1 MATILLSAAGAALG
15 GSIGGTV
22 AGLSTA
28 IIGRAVGATV
38 GRILD
43 QKFFNQSV
51 MGSGSEVVETG
62 RMDRF
67 RLTETGEGAP
77 VTTVFGRMRVG
88 GQVIWASDFLETQT
102 TTTEGGGGGGKGKP
116 KTPEVTTVTYSY
128 SISLAIAV
136 GAGEIADVARIWA
149 DGEEQDR
156 SGFNMRVYHGTWDQL
171 PDPLIEA
178 IEGAGTV
185 PAYRGTA
192 YVVIED
198 FPLGA
203 FGNRVP
209 QFSFEVVRPTQRDM
223 PDHDSALPQIVRGV
237 AMIPGTGEYALASS
251 QVNYSQS
258 GKSWPANAYSA
269 SGTSDLVSSTR
280 ALESELPNCD
290 AASLVVSWFGD
301 DLRCGHCKIRPKIE
315 QREIDSS
322 DMPWIVSDQ
331 ARSDAGLVV
340 RQNGRPV
347 YGGTP
352 ADVAVVEAIR
362 HLNQSG
368 KRVMFYPFILMEQ
381 LTGNG
386 LPDPW
391 SDASSQP
398 HLPWRGRIT
407 LDVAPGRPGSADQ
420 TASADAQVAAFF
432 GTARA
437 QDFAINQD
445 TNGSG
450 GTGGGSGGQVRPR
463 PGGRP
468 DDRGDTG
475 LTWVSGGG
483 TFGGLLGDSGVTAK
497 EIIQYSGPQEW
508 SLRRFILHYAM
519 LCKAAGGVSSFCISS
534 EMRGL
539 TQIRG
544 ASGFPAV
551 AQLRALATEVR
562 QILGPDTKIGYAADW
577 SEYFGY
583 QPKGTSDR
591 YFHLDPLWADDNIDF
606 IGIDNYMPLSDWRD
620 GEHHLDAEA
629 GAPSIYDLGYLR
641 SNIEGGEGYDWYYAS
656 PEEAE
661 AQIRTPIEDQGH
673 DEPWIWRYKDLR
685 NWWSNPHHERIGGVR
700 QSNPTDWVP
709 ASKPIWFTELGCA
722 AIDKGTNQPNKFLDP
737 KSSESLLP
745 AYSNGLRDDFIQVQ
759 YLTAMLGYWSDPKI
773 NPISDIYGAPMLD
786 MANAYVWAWDTR
798 PFPTFPNL
806 KSQWDDGENYP
817 RGHWLNGRSGSRT
830 LASVVTEI
838 CHGAG
843 VTDIDVSGLYG
854 VVRGYVIEDVTN
866 ARSALQ
872 PLMLRYGFDAI
883 ERDGVLKF
891 QMRDGYGAVALNPDH
906 LAISSDLEGTVEHR
920 REAEA
925 EMTGRVR
932 LRFVQS
938 DADHDVVAEEAVLPD
953 DRTHSVSVNEMPLSM
968 TRTEGRQTAERWLS
982 EARVSRDT
990 VRFALPPSQMH
1001 LGAGDLVRLTDAETG
1016 PVYRIDRLESADL
1029 QLVEAVRIEQ
1039 GVYKASELNDDPATV
1054 KPYAAPVPVLPVFL
1068 DLPLITG
1075 AEAPHAPY
1083 LAVTGDPWPGAA
1095 AVYSS
1100 SSDDSYRL
1108 SDVIAQR
1115 AVVGVTETPL
1125 RRASIGV
1132 WDEGPALKVKLL
1144 AGQLESRPRSTV
1156 MNGVNLAAIGDGT
1169 PGNWEV
1175 FQFSDAAL
1183 EAPDVYA
1190 LSGRLRGQLGT
1201 DALMPDVWPDGSVF
1215 VLLNDRVQQISLLRN
1230 ERRLAKH
1237 YRIGPATRGYDDPSY
1252 QHLIASF
1259 AGNGLRPY
1267 APVHMRVRSG
1277 AAGDELT
1284 WIRRARTDADDWSG
1298 LEIPLGEESESY
1310 LVRVIAGGT
1319 VLREELTSE
1328 PRWTY
1333 STAMKAADGLSGGYE
1348 VEVAQVS
1355 AVFGPGAW
1363 SRLAV
1368 GQAA

>member
-15 GSIGGTV
+15 GSIGGTI

-28 IIGRAVGATV
+28 IIGRAVGATI
-38 GRILD
+38 GRVID
-43 QKFFNQSV
+43 QRFFSQSV

-77 VTTVFGRMRVG
+77 VSTVFGRMRVG

-102 TTTEGGGGGGKGKP
+102 STTEGGGGGGKGTP
-116 KTPEVTTVTYSY
+116 STPEVTTISYSY
-128 SISLAIAV
+128 SVSLAIAV
-136 GAGEIADVARIWA
+136 SAGEIADVGRVWA
-149 DGEEQDR
+149 DGEEQER
-156 SGFNMRVYHGTWDQL
+156 SGLNMRVYHGTQNQL

-198 FPLGA
+198 FPLAA

-209 QFSFEVVRPTQRDM
+209 QFSFEVVRHAQRDM
-223 PDHDSALPQIVRGV
+223 PDHDSAVSQLVRGV
-237 AMIPGTGEYALASS
+237 AMIPGTGEYTLATS
-251 QVNYSQS
+251 QVNFKNK
-258 GKSWPANAYSA
+258 GKSWATNAHSA
-269 SGTSDLVSSTR
+269 SGMTDFLASTR
-280 ALESELPNCD
+280 ALRTELPNCD

-301 DLRCGHCKIRPKIE
+301 DLRCNACQIRPKIE
-315 QREIDSS
+315 QNSLDSR
-322 DMPWIVSDQ
+322 DMPWAVSD
-331 ARSDAGLVV
+331 RNRGNAGVV
-340 RQNGRPV
+340 AKENGRPV

-352 ADVAVVEAIR
+352 ADAAVVEAIR
-362 HLNQSG
+362 HLNKTG

-381 LTGNG
+381 LKDNG

-391 SDASSQP
+391 SDATNQP

-407 LDVAPGRPGSADQ
+407 LDVAPGRAGSPDQ
-420 TASADAQVAAFF
+420 TAAADAQVAAFF

-437 QDFAINQD
+437 QDFTINPEALDPDNDSDRD
-445 TNGSG
+445 TL
-450 GTGGGSGGQVRPR
+450 TP
-463 PGGRP
+463 PLLGGRA
-468 DDRGDTG
+468 DDQGRGE
-475 LTWVSGGG
+475 LIW
-483 TFGGLLGDSGVTAK
+483 FGENGLLAGLGVGEEPIIAK
-497 EIIQYSGPQEW
+497 EIISYSGPQEW

-551 AQLRALATEVR
+551 AQLRALAAEVR
-562 QILGPDTKIGYAADW
+562 QILGPNTKISYAADW

-583 QPKGTSDR
+583 QPEGSDDR
-591 YFHLDPLWADDNIDF
+591 HFHLDPLWADDNIDF

-620 GEHHLDAEA
+620 GENHLDAQA
-629 GAPSIYDLGYLR
+629 GAPSIYDLDYLR

-656 PEEAE
+656 PEEAN
-661 AQIRTPIEDQGH
+661 AQIRTPIEDAAHG
-673 DEPWIWRYKDLR
+673 EAWVWRYKDLR
-685 NWWSNPHHERIGGVR
+685 NWWSNPHHERIDGVR
-700 QSNPTDWVP
+700 QPNPTDWVP
-709 ASKPIWFTELGCA
+709 GSKPIWFTELGCA

-745 AYSNGLRDDFIQVQ
+745 AYSNGLRDDFIQAQ
-759 YLTAMLGYWSDPKI
+759 YLTATLGYWNDPAV
-773 NPISDIYGAPMLD
+773 NPVSHIYGSRMLD
-786 MANAYVWAWDTR
+786 LANAYVWAWDTR

-806 KSQWDDGENYP
+806 QRQWDDGKNYA

-843 VTDIDVSGLYG
+843 VTDIDVSRLYG

-883 ERDGVLKF
+883 ERDGQLRF
-891 QMRDGYGAVALNPDH
+891 QMRDGYGAVTLDSDH
-906 LAISSDLEGTVEHR
+906 LAVSSDLEGTLEHR

-938 DADHDVVAEEAVLPD
+938 DSDHELVAEEAVLPED
-953 DRTHSVSVNEMPLSM
+953 KTHAVSVNEMPLSM

-982 EARVSRDT
+982 EARVARDT
-990 VRFALPPSQMH
+990 LRFALPPSQLH
-1001 LGAGDLVRLTDAETG
+1001 LGAGDLVRLSDAENS
-1016 PVYRIDRLESADL
+1016 PIYRIDRLETSDL
-1029 QLVEAVRIEQ
+1029 QLAEAVRVEQ
-1039 GVYKASELNDDPATV
+1039 GVYKASELKDDRPTV
-1054 KPYAAPVPVLPVFL
+1054 KPYAAPTPVLPIFL

-1075 AEAPHAPY
+1075 AETPHAPY
-1083 LAVTGDPWPGAA
+1083 LAVSGDPWPGAA
-1095 AVYSS
+1095 VVYSS
-1100 SSDDSYRL
+1100 SSDESYTL
-1108 SDVIAQR
+1108 SDIIQR
-1115 AVVGVTETPL
+1115 QAVVGTTETPL
-1125 RRASIGV
+1125 HRAKTGV
-1132 WDEGPALKVKLL
+1132 WDEGPALRVKLVS
-1144 AGQLESRPRSTV
+1144 GQLESRTRGSV
-1156 MNGVNLAAIGDGT
+1156 LNGVNLAAIGDGS

-1175 FQFSDAAL
+1175 FQFSDATL
-1183 EAPDVYA
+1183 EAPGVYA

-1215 VLLNDRVQQISLLRN
+1215 VLLNTQIQQINLRRN
-1230 ERRLAKH
+1230 ERRMAKH
-1237 YRIGPATRGYDDPSY
+1237 YRIGPANRRYDDPSF

-1259 AGNGLRPY
+1259 DGNGLRPY
-1267 APVHMRVRSG
+1267 APAHLSVQSSLSG
-1277 AAGDELT
+1277 DAFS
-1284 WIRRARTDADDWSG
+1284 WIRRARLDADDWSG
-1298 LEIPLGEESESY
+1298 FEIPLGEESESY
-1310 LVRVIAGGT
+1310 LVRIRANGT
-1319 VLREELTSE
+1319 LMREELIAE
-1328 PRWTY
+1328 PYWTY
-1333 STAMKAADGLSGGYE
+1333 SASMKAADGVTGAYE
-1348 VEVAQVS
+1348 LNVAQVS
-1355 AVFGPGAW
+1355 AIYGPGLS
-1363 SRLAV
+1363 SRLTV
-1368 GQAA
+1368 GLVI

>member
-28 IIGRAVGATV
+28 IIGRAIGATV
-38 GRILD
+38 GRVID
-43 QKFFNQSV
+43 QRFFSQSV

-88 GQVIWASDFLETQT
+88 GQVIWASDFLETETRETQ
-102 TTTEGGGGGGKGKP
+102 GGGGGGKGKP
-116 KTPEVTTVTYSY
+116 KAPEVTTVSYSY

-136 GAGEIADVARIWA
+136 GAGEIADVGRIWA

-156 SGFNMRVYHGTWDQL
+156 SGLNMRIYHGTQDQL

-198 FPLGA
+198 FPLA
-203 FGNRVP
+203 SFGNRVP
-209 QFSFEVVRPTQRDM
+209 QFSFEVVRPAQRDM
-223 PDHDSALPQIVRGV
+223 PDYPSALPQIVRGV
-237 AMIPGTGEYALASS
+237 AMIPGTGEYALARS
-251 QVNYSQS
+251 QVNYTQS
-258 GKSWPANAYSA
+258 GTSWAANVHSA
-269 SGTSDLVSSTR
+269 SGVSDLVSSTR
-280 ALESELPNCD
+280 ALETELPNCD

-301 DLRCGHCKIRPKIE
+301 DLRCGTCTIRPKVE
-315 QREIDSS
+315 QSGTDSRN
-322 DMPWIVSDQ
+322 MPWVVSDQ
-331 ARSDAGLVV
+331 VRSTAGQVT
-340 RQNGRPV
+340 RQDGRPV

-352 ADVAVVEAIR
+352 ADPAVVEAIR

-381 LTGNG
+381 LQGNG

-391 SDASSQP
+391 SEATSQP

-407 LDVAPGRPGSADQ
+407 LDVAPGRAGSADQ
-420 TASADAQVAAFF
+420 TAAADAQVAAFF
-432 GTARA
+432 GTASA
-437 QDFAINQD
+437 ADFTINEGFD
-445 TNGSG
+445 APVD
-450 GTGGGSGGQVRPR
+450 TGGGSGTSGSGPVL
-463 PGGRP
+463 GGRP
-468 DDRGDTG
+468 DDRGPGD
-475 LTWVSGGG
+475 LQWVNGGG
-483 TFGGLLGDSGVTAK
+483 TFGGLLGNGPVPATK
-497 EIIQYSGPQEW
+497 IVKYSGPQEW
-508 SLRRFILHYAM
+508 GLRRFILHYAM

-551 AQLRALATEVR
+551 AQLRALAAEVR
-562 QILGPDTKIGYAADW
+562 QILGPNTKIGYAADW

-583 QPKGTSDR
+583 QPDGSGDR

-620 GEHHLDAEA
+620 GENHVDAEA
-629 GAPSIYDLGYLR
+629 GAPSVYDLGYLR
-641 SNIEGGEGYDWYYAS
+641 GNIEGGEGYDWYYAA

-661 AQIRTPIEDQGH
+661 AQIRTPIEDQEH
-673 DEPWIWRYKDLR
+673 DEPWVWRYKDLR
-685 NWWSNPHHERIGGVR
+685 GWWSSLHHERIGGVR
-700 QSNPTDWVP
+700 QPNPTDWVP
-709 ASKPIWFTELGCA
+709 GSKPIWFTELGCA

-759 YLTAMLGYWSDPKI
+759 YLAATLGYWSDPDV
-773 NPISDIYGAPMLD
+773 NPVSQVYGGPMLD
-786 MANAYVWAWDTR
+786 LANAYVWAWDTR

-806 KSQWDDGENYP
+806 RSQWDDGANYD

-838 CHGAG
+838 CHAAG

-883 ERDGVLKF
+883 ERNGILRF
-891 QMRDGYGAVALNPDH
+891 QMRDGYGAIALNPDH
-906 LAISSDLEGTVEHR
+906 LAISGDLDGTVEHR

-938 DADHDVVAEEAVLPD
+938 DADHDLVAEEAILPED
-953 DRTHSVSVNEMPLSM
+953 STHSVSVNEMPLSM

-990 VRFALPPSQMH
+990 VRFALPPSLLH
-1001 LGAGDLVRLTDAETG
+1001 LGAGDLVRLSETENS
-1016 PVYRIDRLESADL
+1016 PLYRIDRLESADL
-1029 QLVEAVRIEQ
+1029 QLVEAVRVEQ
-1039 GVYKASELNDDPATV
+1039 GVYKASQLRDDPAV
-1054 KPYAAPVPVLPVFL
+1054 VRPYAAPVPVLPVFL

-1075 AEAPHAPY
+1075 AEVPHAPY
-1083 LAVTGDPWPGAA
+1083 LAVTADPWPGAA
-1095 AVYSS
+1095 TVYSS
-1100 SSDDSYRL
+1100 STDEGYSL
-1108 SDVIAQR
+1108 SDVIPGQAI
-1115 AVVGVTETPL
+1115 VGVTETPL

-1132 WDEGPALKVKLL
+1132 WDEGPAVTVRLL
-1144 AGQLESRPRSTV
+1144 AGQLESRPRGAV
-1156 MNGVNLAAIGDGT
+1156 LNGVNLAAIGDGT

-1175 FQFSDAAL
+1175 FQFSDATL
-1183 EAPDVYA
+1183 ESPGVYA
-1190 LSGRLRGQLGT
+1190 LSGRLRGQLGS
-1201 DALMPDVWPDGSVF
+1201 DALMPDVWPDGSIF
-1215 VLLNDRVQQISLLRN
+1215 VLLNDQVQQINLLRN
-1230 ERRLAKH
+1230 ERGLAKH
-1237 YRIGPATRGYDDPSY
+1237 YRIGPATRGYDDPAY

-1259 AGNGLRPY
+1259 DGNGLRPY
-1267 APVHMRVRSG
+1267 SPVHLRVRSD
-1277 AAGDELT
+1277 ATGDHLT
-1284 WIRRARTDADDWSG
+1284 WVRRTRLDGDDW
-1298 LEIPLGEESESY
+1298 LG
-1310 LVRVIAGGT
+1310 
-1319 VLREELTSE
+1319 
-1328 PRWTY
+1328 
-1333 STAMKAADGLSGGYE
+1333 
-1348 VEVAQVS
+1348 
-1355 AVFGPGAW
+1355 
-1363 SRLAV
+1363 
-1368 GQAA
+1368 